1 MSAGL
6 QQDPALRCRDRNDNS
21 FQAPGSL
28 EQPPSRRRDYFTRP
42 GPCFAPHRLSVVQCG
57 WAPQNPGVG
66 GRWEWVRALSWNFSH
81 HGDCGSPR
89 WARVGEKH
97 LGGVGLKTSTI
108 FKSLSPLPT
117 PPSAFCGDS
126 CLCWE
131 KYLNLPLNL
140 LLLKFCLGLLPSP
153 PPSSHPHSPPH
164 PLPTKGAMGEATGPT
179 AEPPALFF
187 LPPLVK
193 FPSELGLP
201 FLVSTF

>member
-6 QQDPALRCRDRNDNS
+6 QQDPALPCRDRNDNS
-21 FQAPGSL
+21 FQAPGPWSSL
-28 EQPPSRRRDYFTRP
+28 PQGEETTSLVLDPSLPLTD
-42 GPCFAPHRLSVVQCG
+42 SVAVQCG
-57 WAPQNPGVG
+57 WAPKNPGLG
-66 GRWEWVRALSWNFSH
+66 GWEWVRALSWNFSH

-89 WARVGEKH
+89 WARVRGKH
-97 LGGVGLKTSTI
+97 LGVGLKTSTI

-140 LLLKFCLGLLPSP
+140 LLLKFCLGLLPSSPSLFPSLP
-153 PPSSHPHSPPH
+153 PP

-179 AEPPALFF
+179 AEPPALFSC
-187 LPPLVK
+187 LL
-193 FPSELGLP
+193 
-201 FLVSTF
+201 